1 MPVSQAVRHDAVN
14 AMLSEFLKENSRVE
28 KLEATS
34 RASKRKSKR

>member
-1 MPVSQAVRHDAVN
+1 MPVSQAVRYDAVN

-34 RASKRKSKR
+34 RASKRKTKR